1 MLQLK
6 VIDGDKLKWATF
18 FFTFHVFIFIPFIR
32 KVVFYCITLCQVK
45 SDRVCIIQC
54 VRRDRQRDRDRERE
68 RDTERERERDL
79 ICLIK

>member
-32 KVVFYCITLCQVK
+32 KVVFYCVTLCQVK
-45 SDRVCIIQC
+45 SDRVYI
-54 VRRDRQRDRDRERE
+54 
-68 RDTERERERDL
+68 
-79 ICLIK
+79 